1 VALDVNL
8 LRNGDGVVHLDAQI
22 PHRALD
28 LAMPEEQLD
37 GPEIA
42 RTPIDERSLGSA
54 QRVRVD
60 STDERNMMEHHDV
73 SGGSQWR
80 KWADLVC
87 HHIKSTSYGH
97 GGKQAN
103 R

>member
-1 VALDVNL
+1 M
-8 LRNGDGVVHLDAQI
+8 GV
-22 PHRALD
+22 
-28 LAMPEEQLD
+28 
-37 GPEIA
+37 
-42 RTPIDERSLGSA
+42 
-54 QRVRVD
+54 VD